1 VLAGGRDGRS
11 GGYAQDPWLLRVIID
26 PLHSLAA
33 SEELAFDI
41 QTHLG
46 GKTSVLSCEER
57 GSSGPSFR
65 WGSP

>member
-1 VLAGGRDGRS
+1 MLAGGRDGRS

-46 GKTSVLSCEER
+46 GKT
-57 GSSGPSFR
+57 
-65 WGSP
+65 